1 MTLCVPVGLW
11 SKCATRVKLT
21 NLLCVASGTNHIH
34 SWLTASDSRG
44 QLQGSNYS
52 PRTVTVE
59 TYKSLRFA
67 LFFEK
72 FWKIDY
78 TGVHHKSPLFQNRSW
93 RLMVYTDVLKTLVV
107 KLEKSYK
114 SLL

>member
-67 LFFEK
+67 LFLRNFGK
-72 FWKIDY
+72 L
-78 TGVHHKSPLFQNRSW
+78 T
-93 RLMVYTDVLKTLVV
+93 TLVYIISRHFFRTGRGD
-107 KLEKSYK
+107 LWCTPMY
-114 SLL
+114 